1 MNGSIKALGASLRRL
16 LKGDYGPSLIIMVVI
31 IVLCFYTWS
40 QNAKVLSAFNIATT
54 LTLAAATAFASF
66 GQLMVILT
74 GGIDLSVGPLMGLLL
89 VIASFFLNDGKS
101 APMFVLGCVLM
112 AVAAIATGVV
122 NGALVRFG
130 RFNAVAAT
138 LVTYVGLQGL
148 SLILRPFQGGYISQ
162 NVISTIEMSVG
173 RIPVAFLV
181 AVGLAIVLEYC
192 LRSTQ
197 WGLNLRAAGSREK
210 AAHQLG
216 VPVNRSIFGA
226 YVLCSALTLLGGVM
240 LVAQIGVGDPTQG
253 VGYTLSSVAVVV
265 LGGASLFGGRGS
277 FVGAVLGAV
286 LIQQILDATT
296 FLNLSEAWQ
305 YWFQGIFLL
314 VAAAIYTRA
323 RSAAGRAR
331 RS

>member
-1 MNGSIKALGASLRRL
+1 
-16 LKGDYGPSLIIMVVI
+16 
-31 IVLCFYTWS
+31 
-40 QNAKVLSAFNIATT
+40 
-54 LTLAAATAFASF
+54 
-66 GQLMVILT
+66 
-74 GGIDLSVGPLMGLLL
+74 
-89 VIASFFLNDGKS
+89 
-101 APMFVLGCVLM
+101 
-112 AVAAIATGVV
+112 
-122 NGALVRFG
+122 
-130 RFNAVAAT
+130 
-138 LVTYVGLQGL
+138 VTYVGLQGL